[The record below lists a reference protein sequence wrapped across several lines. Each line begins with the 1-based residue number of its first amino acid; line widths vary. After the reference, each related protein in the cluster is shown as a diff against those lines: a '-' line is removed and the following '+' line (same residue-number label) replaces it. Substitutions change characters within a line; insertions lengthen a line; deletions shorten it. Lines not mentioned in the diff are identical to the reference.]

1 VPTTANACN
10 AEQHDRFPRHFF
22 IFEQQVNPCCAS
34 LNHHD
39 AFVLDDGKGLFVFVG
54 RSAARLKHAKAF
66 EIAIRIKDSEYH
78 GGVSIVD
85 VHGTSARSS
94 SGSTAVIGSS
104 RQYSHRAHTWARI
117 A

>member
-1 VPTTANACN
+1 MTCSQDIIP
-10 AEQHDRFPRHFF
+10 
-22 IFEQQVNPCCAS
+22 EQQVNPCCAS

-94 SGSTAVIGSS
+94 TMSLAGS
-104 RQYSHRAHTWARI
+104 RQHSHMAHLWS
-117 A
+117 